1 MFLRTC
7 IAAAALGLVA
17 VTGSELQAAQP
28 ERCSLGGRYFARSV
42 TKYVV
47 TEEAGYTTI
56 REFRGADVYV
66 PAQPGL
72 TAEWLQRVLS
82 YQVAT
87 GECDF
92 GVRDVRVSVIPAG
105 GGFSV
110 RVSGKDERAA
120 AVILQQAQQ
129 LVK

>member
-1 MFLRTC
+1 MFRRTC

-17 VTGSELQAAQP
+17 VTGTGVQAAQP

-42 TKYVV
+42 TSYVT
-47 TEEAGYTTI
+47 TEDAGYTSI
-56 REFRGADVYV
+56 REFRGAEAYV

-92 GVRDVRVSVIPAG
+92 GVRDVAVSVIPAG

-120 AVILQQAQQ
+120 AVILRHAQQ

>member
-1 MFLRTC
+1 MFHRTFG
-7 IAAAALGLVA
+7 AAATFALVTLAA
-17 VTGSELQAAQP
+17 VGVQAAP

-42 TKYVV
+42 T
-47 TEEAGYTTI
+47 AYTTTETVGYSSD
-56 REFRGADVYV
+56 RQFRGADVYV

-82 YQVAT
+82 YQVAA

-92 GVRDVRVSVIPAG
+92 GVRDVAVSVMPAG

-110 RVSGKDERAA
+110 RLSGKDEKAA
-120 AVILQQAQQ
+120 ATILGRAQQ